1 MLVGSLCRV
10 HDAVFLSQSTEFT
23 AQRTSPIV
31 NQTFIEEHIHTG
43 SSFAAD
49 ATLTQLLKARKKLNR
64 IGTENN
70 MPTFVFVDHV
80 SENLKLL

>member
-1 MLVGSLCRV
+1 MLIRSLCRV
-10 HDAVFLSQSTEFT
+10 HDAVFLSQSTECT
-23 AQRTSPIV
+23 AQRTSPVV
-31 NQTFIEEHIHTG
+31 NQTFTEEHIHTG

-49 ATLTQLLKARKKLNR
+49 ATLTQLLKARKELNR

-70 MPTFVFVDHV
+70 VPTFVFLDQI

>member
-1 MLVGSLCRV
+1 MLIRSLCRV
-10 HDAVFLSQSTEFT
+10 HDAVFLSQATECT

-31 NQTFIEEHIHTG
+31 KQTFTEEHIHSG

-49 ATLTQLLKARKKLNR
+49 TTLTQLLKARKELNR

-70 MPTFVFVDHV
+70 VPTFAFLDQV